1 MTIFLTIRV
10 ILFCR
15 YKFSCFPQDK
25 QEREE
30 EQRKTRIQLYVFI
43 SRCIAYPFNA
53 KQPMD
58 MTRRQMKVTKQQLE
72 TICSRFQV
80 NLDRFPMC
88 QRKKLIQ
95 FLLNMEIRNAHKCRI
110 ILYVESC
117 RICVICYL
125 PIVHL
130 CYLFYPN
137 KNIT

>member
-1 MTIFLTIRV
+1 MYKNVCRRIFFRRKWSNIRNSRTLKLRTIEIVRNILLDSVSFVKESRMTIFLTIRPV
-10 ILFCR
+10 LLRR
-15 YKFSCFPQDK
+15 YQFSCLPQDK

-80 NLDRFPMC
+80 NR
-88 QRKKLIQ
+88 
-95 FLLNMEIRNAHKCRI
+95 
-110 ILYVESC
+110 
-117 RICVICYL
+117 
-125 PIVHL
+125 
-130 CYLFYPN
+130 
-137 KNIT
+137 

>member
-1 MTIFLTIRV
+1 VSVKFSSRKFNVSNRILNLRKNSCEKHFGPVSFMQRNGMTNFLIIRV

-15 YKFSCFPQDK
+15 YEFSCFPQDK

-80 NLDRFPMC
+80 NR
-88 QRKKLIQ
+88 
-95 FLLNMEIRNAHKCRI
+95 
-110 ILYVESC
+110 
-117 RICVICYL
+117 
-125 PIVHL
+125 
-130 CYLFYPN
+130 
-137 KNIT
+137 